1 MHIQQFFTVP
11 LLDQQACERAITQSL
26 EEDMIEGTVLVSDK
40 SVRMRKSR
48 NCEVRWMY
56 PAPHNKWL
64 SDVISGAVRDVNDKT
79 FQFNLDGYEEPLQ
92 FLTYRMGHFYAT
104 HTDNGDDSV
113 ATRKLTAVIQLS
125 DPKDYWGG
133 CTSVYTNSRG
143 GLEGNRRCMSKT
155 QGTMTIFP
163 SHLPHFAWPVLWGT
177 RRAVVA
183 WFHGSSPL
191 R

>member
-11 LLDQQACERAITQSL
+11 LLNERECSRAVKQSL
-26 EEDMIEGTVLVSDK
+26 EEDMIDGTVLISGK
-40 SVRMRKSR
+40 SSKKRKSR

-56 PAPHNKWL
+56 PAPHNNWL
-64 SDVISGAVRDVNDKT
+64 HSIISRAVRDVNDKT
-79 FQFNLDGYEEPLQ
+79 FQFQLDGYEEPLQ
-92 FLTYRMGHFYAT
+92 FLTYKMGHFYAT
-104 HTDNGDDSV
+104 HVDNGDDSV

-125 DPKDYWGG
+125 KPTDYVGG

-143 GLEGNRRCMSKT
+143 GLEGNRRCMSR
-155 QGTMTIFP
+155 QLGVMTVFP

-183 WFHGSSPL
+183 WFHGKAPL